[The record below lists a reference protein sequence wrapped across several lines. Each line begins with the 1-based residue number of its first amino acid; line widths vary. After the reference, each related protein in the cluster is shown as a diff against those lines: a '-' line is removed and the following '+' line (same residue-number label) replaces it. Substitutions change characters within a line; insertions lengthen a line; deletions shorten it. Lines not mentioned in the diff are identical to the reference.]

1 MPEIPAGASGDVRL
15 HISYTYDP
23 FEVLSTTI
31 YSVSK
36 TLVYYLLP
44 LAEPVM
50 NLKFFLRPFLR
61 P

>member
-1 MPEIPAGASGDVRL
+1 MPEIPAGASGDARL
-15 HISYTYDP
+15 HISYIIEP
-23 FEVLSTTI
+23 CAVVLTTI

-50 NLKFFLRPFLR
+50 NLKTFLRS
-61 P
+61 